1 MQHRLQCEGFLSPAE
16 SLRAGQ
22 VRLFN
27 FKYIY
32 EVFLRPLEDAGMSA
46 GREEEGELKI
56 TSSHFL
62 FIQIKRLSVP
72 HVEEEDEGRVL
83 LLLFI
88 FKGNKGSVTAPQ
100 RRVH

>member
-1 MQHRLQCEGFLSPAE
+1 MQHRLQCE
-16 SLRAGQ
+16 AGR

-27 FKYIY
+27 FIYVY
-32 EVFLRPLEDAGMSA
+32 EVFLRPLEDAGVSA
-46 GREEEGELKI
+46 GREEAGELKI
-56 TSSHFL
+56 TSCHFL

-72 HVEEEDEGRVL
+72 HVEEEDGGRV

-100 RRVH
+100 